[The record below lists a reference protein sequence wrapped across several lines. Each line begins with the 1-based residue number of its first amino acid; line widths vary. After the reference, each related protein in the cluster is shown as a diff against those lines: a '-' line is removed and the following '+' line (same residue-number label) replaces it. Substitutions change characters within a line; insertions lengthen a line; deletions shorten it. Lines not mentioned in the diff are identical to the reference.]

1 MSTADA
7 AGWLNPDDADAYD
20 NRGLALK
27 EQGKE
32 TEAIA
37 DLRKS
42 IGLTGDPDLCQW
54 AEVALS
60 ELGVQ

>member
-37 DLRKS
+37 DLRVQS
-42 IGLTGDPDLCQW
+42 LSAGSVWLGRPTRRGLKPHG
-54 AEVALS
+54 
-60 ELGVQ
+60 